1 MPGSVFASPY
11 PSPVVIE
18 GAAALARVEQ
28 ALEARFPTRMV
39 PDLDRI
45 TDLLEMLGEPQ
56 RAYPS
61 IHLTGTNGKTSTAR
75 MIDALLREFGLRT
88 GRYTSPHLQS
98 VTERIALDGAPLS
111 AEQFAE
117 VYDDIAPLVEIV
129 DGRHPDKMTF
139 FELLTAMA
147 FAAFADAPVDIGVI
161 EVGLGGRWDATNVLH
176 APVAVVTTVGL
187 DHVGIL
193 GSTIAEIAEEKA
205 GIIHAG
211 ATVVSAGQ
219 TEDAALVLTNRVAAV
234 GARLAREGLAF
245 GGTRRAVAVGGRAPA
260 PPRP

>member
-1 MPGSVFASPY
+1 MTGSVFRSPY

-45 TDLLEMLGEPQ
+45 TDLLDLLGQPQ

-98 VTERIALDGAPLS
+98 VTERIALDGTPLS
-111 AEQFAE
+111 AERFAE
-117 VYDDIAPLVEIV
+117 VYDDIAPLVEVV
-129 DGRHPDKMTF
+129 DGRHPDRMTF

-176 APVAVVTTVGL
+176 APVAVVTSIGL

-193 GSTIAEIAEEKA
+193 GSTIAEIAAEKA
-205 GIIHAG
+205 GIVTTGALLVEAPPLPAAAEVLDARATQVG
-211 ATVVSAGQ
+211 ATVVRAGVDFGVRSRSVAIGGQ
-219 TEDAALVLTNRVAAV
+219 LV
-234 GARLAREGLAF
+234 GL
-245 GGTRRAVAVGGRAPA
+245 
-260 PPRP
+260 